1 MPSFFKLIFKAR
13 VRVKVIL
20 GLANLGLGHWLGL
33 VFRVVLTNEI

>member
-1 MPSFFKLIFKAR
+1 MPSFLKLIITVR

-33 VFRVVLTNEI
+33 DVRVVLTNEI